1 MLLEHPGSLHFIPV
15 LASGDQFRMRALF
28 VLSPLT
34 ARKCE
39 PGCPQLT
46 SGSIEEMDQNLKM
59 PPSPG
64 PRGKRRCIAII
75 GGGRGGGG
83 VESKKSEKIM
93 GNRLELL
100 GVCACVCMLYV
111 FGKEQM

>member
-1 MLLEHPGSLHFIPV
+1 MH
-15 LASGDQFRMRALF
+15 ALF

-64 PRGKRRCIAII
+64 PRGKRGCIAIS
-75 GGGRGGGG
+75 GGGRGGLGMK
-83 VESKKSEKIM
+83 SKKSEKIM

-100 GVCACVCMLYV
+100 GMYACVCVVCL
-111 FGKEQM
+111 GKSECK